1 MAMMEWSRDSFARK
15 EPRIEMNNPVSLQP
29 ADPFA
34 ENKKMVYQQICTDL
48 QSIEDFRLK
57 LFGFLPIATAGS
69 FLVTILT
76 GPTILSSI
84 FNSAAQKTATS
95 TQFTL
100 VPNLVLPFGIIGAL
114 ITVALFVYEEENVL
128 RARYLIDQGRKL
140 EYNLGVGEMGQ
151 FELKQS
157 HLFNPQLG
165 SILMYSAVFAGW
177 VCLALWFTLFPHVIV
192 LLLSLLALV
201 VAFLVS
207 WRYASSKRSSIT
219 PLFGQNTIRV
229 NY

>member
-1 MAMMEWSRDSFARK
+1 
-15 EPRIEMNNPVSLQP
+15 MNNPASLQP

-34 ENKKMVYQQICTDL
+34 ENKKMLYQQICTTL
-48 QSIEDFRLK
+48 QNIEDFRLK

-84 FNSAAQKTATS
+84 FNKATPP
-95 TQFTL
+95 QFTA

-114 ITVALFVYEEENVL
+114 ITAALFIYEEENVL
-128 RARYLIDQGRKL
+128 RARFLIDQGRKL
-140 EYNLGVGEMGQ
+140 EYKLGVGEMGQ
-151 FELKQS
+151 FDLKQS

-165 SILMYSAVFAGW
+165 SIVMYSAVFAGW
-177 VCLALWFTLFPHVIV
+177 VCLALWYTLFPHVIV

-219 PLFGQNTIRV
+219 PLYIQNTIRL
-229 NY
+229 NL